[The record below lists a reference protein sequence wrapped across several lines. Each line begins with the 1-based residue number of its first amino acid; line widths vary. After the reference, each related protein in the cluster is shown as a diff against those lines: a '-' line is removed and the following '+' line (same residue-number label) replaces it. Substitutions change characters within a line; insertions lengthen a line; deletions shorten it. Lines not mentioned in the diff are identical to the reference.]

1 MWMQYSDYSNDF
13 KLIEMPNTATTFQ
26 TIESRFKQFVL
37 ADADSSMGLGDTSC
51 LGTLG
56 NPSLEHLNERT
67 AQAKVLLTSIET
79 CTAEGFEQQLDL
91 DLITRFLKQHVFF
104 AELEQSGQPQ
114 RCRQPGGADGISAGI
129 FQLFINDD
137 RDAEQRLDN
146 ILTRLQQA
154 PNYLKIEAKVITQPI
169 QRWCNV
175 EIEQG
180 EGLPDLFATIYNWA
194 IETQY
199 PQQAELQLAIEAC
212 NQALEVYLEDLKQ
225 RECLTAFSI
234 GEEKVT
240 ELLALRNIKQSPTE
254 LIQMARDFMAD
265 TQSLLSS
272 LNKCLCKKHELDA
285 ATSDEDLHELLN
297 EKFAAKIKDGKLSSI
312 LDYYSDQI
320 QSINDFIEQRH
331 LFALPAQQ
339 EIRLLQ
345 TPVFLEPVIPAGAMW
360 PPLALRL
367 GKKTS
372 LVYLTLKEDQLAEH
386 TELGIPV
393 MMIHEGIPGHHL
405 QFATAAQHP
414 SFIRRFFSAN
424 EHAEGWTTML
434 EDYMLDVGYI
444 SDDLVDEVRFIAK
457 REMSRLV
464 ARVGIDLYFMTGE
477 RDYLNVG
484 LDLGFEKDGYS
495 DDVFDNAAKLLK
507 KATGFTDGRIQAELN
522 WYSSEQGYPLSYLT
536 GNRLVWQ
543 LKQDIQAV
551 NKKDLDALSLD
562 QAFHKMYLES
572 GCMPVESLRTVFE
585 QQGYL

>member
-1 MWMQYSDYSNDF
+1 
-13 KLIEMPNTATTFQ
+13 MPNTPVSFQ
-26 TIESRFKQFVL
+26 TVEKLFKQFVL
-37 ADADSSMGLGDTSC
+37 TDADNSMGLGDTTH
-51 LGTLG
+51 LDQLG
-56 NPSLEHLNERT
+56 NPSLEYFNKSTRT
-67 AQAKVLLTSIET
+67 ANVLLSDIEACQT
-79 CTAEGFEQQLDL
+79 TDFNQQLDL
-91 DLITRFLKQHVFF
+91 DLMARYLKQQVFF
-104 AELEQSGQPQ
+104 AELKQSGQPQ
-114 RCRQPGGADGISAGI
+114 RCRKPSGVDGISEGI
-129 FQLFINDD
+129 FQLFVNDD
-137 RDAEQRLDN
+137 RDAELRLNN
-146 ILTRLQQA
+146 ILSRLQQA
-154 PNYLKIEAKVITQPI
+154 PEYLTTEATVITQPI
-169 QRWCNV
+169 KRWCDV

-194 IETQY
+194 KETAYSQL
-199 PQQAELQLAIEAC
+199 PELQLAITDC
-212 NQALEVYLEDLKQ
+212 NQALKTYLEDLKS
-225 RECLTAFSI
+225 RDCLTEFAI
-234 GEEKVT
+234 GEDKVN
-240 ELLALRNIKQSPTE
+240 ELLALRNIQQTPAE
-254 LIQMARDFMAD
+254 LIQMARDFMAE
-265 TQSLLSS
+265 TQSLLAS
-272 LNKCLCKKHELDA
+272 LNKRLCKKYNLNST
-285 ATSDEDLHELLN
+285 TSDEQLHEFLN
-297 EKFAAKIKDGKLSSI
+297 EQFAAKIKEDKLDSV

-331 LFALPAQQ
+331 LFSLPAQQ

-345 TPVFLEPVIPAGAMW
+345 TPGFLEPVIPAGAMW
-360 PPLALRL
+360 PPLALRP

-444 SDDLVDEVRFIAK
+444 SEELVDEVRFIAK

-484 LDLGFEKDGYS
+484 LDLGFETIDGKDSGYS

-507 KATGFTDGRIQAELN
+507 KATGFTDGRVQAELN
-522 WYSSEQGYPLSYLT
+522 WYSSEQSYPLSYLT
-536 GNRLVWQ
+536 GNRLVWK
-543 LKQDIQAV
+543 LKQDIQAA
-551 NKKDLDALSLD
+551 NKKDLDALALD
-562 QAFHKMYLES
+562 QAFHKVYLES
-572 GCMPVESLRTVFE
+572 GCMPVESLRTVFQ